1 MEITGKELQE
11 KMTNGEKFIVD
22 FYGAWCG
29 PCKMLK
35 PIYEKVAK
43 DLEQKNSDVKL
54 YTMDVDRN
62 RDMVVSLGVRS
73 VPTIK
78 SFANGKEINTRV
90 GLLQE
95 NALLDLANNLING

>member
-1 MEITGKELQE
+1 MEINAQEFKE
-11 KMTNGEKFIVD
+11 KINNGEKFIVD

-35 PIYEKVAK
+35 PIYEKVAQ
-43 DLEQKNSDVKL
+43 DLSSKNSDVKL
-54 YTMDVDRN
+54 YTMNVDNN

-78 SFANGKEINTRV
+78 SFANGKEMNTRV

-95 NALLDLANNLING
+95 NALLDLANNLLNG

>member
-1 MEITGKELQE
+1 MEITSKELQE
-11 KMTNGEKFIVD
+11 KMNNGEKFIVD
-22 FYGAWCG
+22 FHAAWCG

-35 PIYEKVAK
+35 PIYEKVAQ
-43 DLEQKNSDVKL
+43 DLASKNSDVKL
-54 YTMDVDRN
+54 YTMNVDNN

-78 SFANGKEINTRV
+78 SFANGKEMNTRV

-95 NALLDLANNLING
+95 NALLDLANNLLNG

>member
-1 MEITGKELQE
+1 MEITSSELKE
-11 KMTNGEKFIVD
+11 KMNNGEKFIVD
-22 FYGAWCG
+22 FHAAWCG

-43 DLEQKNSDVKL
+43 DLETQKSDVKL
-54 YTMDVDRN
+54 YTMNVDNN
-62 RDMVVSLGVRS
+62 RDLVVSLGVRS

-95 NALLDLANNLING
+95 NALLDLANNLLNG

>member
-1 MEITGKELQE
+1 MEITSSEFKE
-11 KMTNGEKFIVD
+11 KNNNGEKFIVD
-22 FYGAWCG
+22 FYGDWCG

-43 DLEQKNSDVKL
+43 DLETQNSDIKL
-54 YTMDVDRN
+54 YTMNVDKN

-78 SFANGKEINTRV
+78 SFANGKEINTKV
-90 GLLQE
+90 GLFQE
-95 NALLDLANNLING
+95 NALLDLANNLLNG

>member
-1 MEITGKELQE
+1 MEINAQEFKE
-11 KMTNGEKFIVD
+11 KNNNGEKFIVD
-22 FYGAWCG
+22 FYGDWCG

-35 PIYEKVAK
+35 PIYEKVAQ
-43 DLEQKNSDVKL
+43 DLASKNSDVKL
-54 YTMDVDRN
+54 YTMNVDKN

-78 SFANGKEINTRV
+78 SFSNGKEMNTRV

-95 NALLDLANNLING
+95 NALLDLANNLLNG